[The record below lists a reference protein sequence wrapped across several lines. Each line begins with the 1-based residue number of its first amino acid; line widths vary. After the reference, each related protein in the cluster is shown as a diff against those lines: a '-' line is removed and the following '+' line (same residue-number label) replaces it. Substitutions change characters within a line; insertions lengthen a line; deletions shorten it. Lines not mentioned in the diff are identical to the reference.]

1 MKFISPVTLSQIIEA
16 INDLTEKD
24 ILKNAQELC
33 RMLTN
38 ILNDHTK
45 LIAGSDEL
53 LNKLQKHPDTW
64 QHTEIEELFKSLT
77 NKHGQ
82 TTTEQLKIFA
92 DEIAE
97 QKKQHYI
104 LEKLFVSISAHLT
117 TKKLAQINNTRAEHQ
132 EINKTV
138 QAIMEKYKELMENS

>member
-1 MKFISPVTLSQIIEA
+1 
-16 INDLTEKD
+16 LTEKD

-53 LNKLQKHPDTW
+53 LNKLQEHPDTW

-82 TTTEQLKIFA
+82 IIYCFYNLIK
-92 DEIAE
+92 
-97 QKKQHYI
+97 
-104 LEKLFVSISAHLT
+104 S
-117 TKKLAQINNTRAEHQ
+117 NG
-132 EINKTV
+132 
-138 QAIMEKYKELMENS
+138 